1 AGLAMVISDTA
12 TQGLIF
18 AFIMYIPKLFRPLN
32 RIADN
37 FNTLQMGMVAATRVF
52 NILDTNSQMDD
63 KGTKSITHFK
73 GDIVFNDIY
82 FSYVKDETVLKGVSF
97 EVKAGQT
104 VAIVGATGAG
114 KSTII
119 NLLSRF
125 YDIDKG
131 VITVDG
137 IDIKDVTLLSL
148 RNQIAEIG
156 RASCRE

>member
-1 AGLAMVISDTA
+1 IFFPVAELSSSLAIGLVVWYAGLAMVISDTA

-97 EVKAGQT
+97 E
-104 VAIVGATGAG
+104 
-114 KSTII
+114 
-119 NLLSRF
+119 
-125 YDIDKG
+125 
-131 VITVDG
+131 
-137 IDIKDVTLLSL
+137 
-148 RNQIAEIG
+148 IG